1 MGLVCEGVGGMNA
14 RSCHADVVCAGVS
27 SSCGRSLPCWSCGRL
42 VAGDLGVSEATVY
55 RWIAQDE
62 VDLGERSGVRS
73 GEQQALSRARARI
86 RELEA
91 ELELTRKA
99 SALFEEREG
108 RPAQKGLPGD
118 REPGRAGT
126 QREEALPDAGRC
138 AVGFFYWRSRPPT
151 MLELRTEHLGGL
163 IADIHHASRGT
174 YGTRRVTAELRLGY
188 GLTANRRAVRRI
200 MRSLGL
206 QGLPLLKAKREGPRT
221 DGAAAG
227 DLVLRQFSRDA
238 PDRLWLT
245 DITEHPT
252 REGKLYCCVVLDAFS
267 RSIVGWSI
275 DSQQAASLVMSI
287 FPSRRGS
294 RSPTCTTRASGSVR
308 SPGGATGR
316 RQRSPG
322 S

>member
-1 MGLVCEGVGGMNA
+1 MIESL
-14 RSCHADVVCAGVS
+14 AGQGHS
-27 SSCGRSLPCWSCGRL
+27 AKKLCQM
-42 VAGDLGVSEATVY
+42 LGVAPS
-55 RWIAQDE
+55 
-62 VDLGERSGVRS
+62 
-73 GEQQALSRARARI
+73 
-86 RELEA
+86 
-91 ELELTRKA
+91 
-99 SALFEEREG
+99 
-108 RPAQKGLPGD
+108 
-118 REPGRAGT
+118 
-126 QREEALPDAGRC
+126 
-138 AVGFFYWRSRPPT
+138 GFFYWRSRPPT

-188 GLTANRRAVRRI
+188 DVTANRKAVRRI

-206 QGLPLLKAKREGPRT
+206 QGLPLLKAKRRGPLT

-275 DSQQAASLVMSI
+275 DTQQAASLVMSALGMAI
-287 FPSRRGS
+287 TKRKPKDGAVVHSDHGTQFTSWAFSDRVKGAGLALSDGPRRRRLRQRDDGGVLGAHADRAAQPPPLAYPPGAHQRDLRVRRGLPQP
-294 RSPTCTTRASGSVR
+294 PT
-308 SPGGATGR
+308 PP
-316 RQRSPG
+316 QRSRNAHTRRI
-322 S
+322 